1 MGAQETSDRQLKI
14 ESLAEE
20 ILRLAHDGL
29 LINMRFL
36 DVALSKLKLE
46 SRPQTGTHLLTEPH
60 YIMTRCGY

>member
-1 MGAQETSDRQLKI
+1 METKNISDRQQKI

-36 DVALSKLKLE
+36 DVALSKLKLTC
-46 SRPQTGTHLLTEPH
+46 RQ
-60 YIMTRCGY
+60 